1 MQMKKVV
8 EEAQK
13 RIRKFCKKNGFN
25 LNPDILD
32 VPVEEV
38 DEYLEKRGYSV
49 SDNWEHISREEI
61 LRDLGFSEAYVLEV
75 DEATSK
81 PVIIYLLER
90 MQELDFESQVQIIIH
105 EYLHYPDIL
114 EIQKNIDEIEA
125 EIEVLSYVIS
135 LYPEKI
141 FEDGVDELSVR
152 FNLPEKLEDEECR
165 VFLELCRRKMYTLTR
180 EEVRRRLE

>member
-61 LRDLGFSEAYVLEV
+61 LRDLGSSEAYVLEV

-152 FNLPEKLEDEECR
+152 FNLPDDEDGRE
-165 VFLELCRRKMYTLTR
+165 FLELCRRKMYTLTR
-180 EEVRRRLE
+180 EEVRRRLECK